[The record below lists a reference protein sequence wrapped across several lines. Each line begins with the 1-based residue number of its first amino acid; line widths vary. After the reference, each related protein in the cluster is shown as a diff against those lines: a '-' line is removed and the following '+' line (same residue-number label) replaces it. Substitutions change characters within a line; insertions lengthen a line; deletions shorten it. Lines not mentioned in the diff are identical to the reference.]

1 MNNKSQ
7 KIEKATGVYTCHTCM
22 TVNPEKNTEC
32 SLCGSAKHIKNDSDL
47 QTTWAF
53 LITSVLLYIPA
64 NFMPIMSTTFL
75 GEKTASTIMGGII
88 TLWHHGSYPIAL
100 IIFIASVFVPAAK
113 IVALTWLC
121 LSVHYKSAK
130 SLKEKTQL
138 YRLTEFIGR
147 WSMVDIFVVAIL
159 VALIRLGNLMSID
172 PGIASLAFAAMVIT
186 TMISA
191 MNFDSKLIWKPDDIR
206 EKDD

>member
-1 MNNKSQ
+1 
-7 KIEKATGVYTCHTCM
+7 M
-22 TVNPEKNTEC
+22 TVNPENNTEC
-32 SLCGSAKHIKNDSDL
+32 TLCESTKHVQKDSDL

-53 LITSVLLYIPA
+53 LITSVLLYLPA
-64 NFMPIMSTTFL
+64 NFLPIMSTTFL
-75 GEKTASTIMGGII
+75 GERTGNTIMGGII

-121 LSVHYKSAK
+121 LSVHFNSNK

-138 YRLTEFIGR
+138 YRITEFVGR

-159 VALIRLGNLMSID
+159 VALIRMGNIMSID
-172 PGIASLAFAAMVIT
+172 PGLASLAFAAMVIT

-191 MNFDSKLIWKPDDIR
+191 MSFDSKLIWKP
-206 EKDD
+206 ENLNQ